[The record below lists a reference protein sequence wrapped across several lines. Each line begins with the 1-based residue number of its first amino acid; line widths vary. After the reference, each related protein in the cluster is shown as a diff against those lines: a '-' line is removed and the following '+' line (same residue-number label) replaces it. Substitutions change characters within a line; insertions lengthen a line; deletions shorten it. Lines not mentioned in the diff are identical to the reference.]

1 MYSFNFYI
9 FSQLISKKMN
19 KLFSIILLSLLII
32 SCGKD
37 DSYDPV
43 EVDTQAPSK
52 PLNLVATEQ
61 TETSLKLSWE
71 AATDNVGVTGY
82 RIYQDGTALVGLVTE
97 TFTTVENLD
106 NESNHSFYVTAIDA
120 EENESEQSNIVST
133 NYFLPLLS
141 QMGVFSG
148 NLSDLN
154 PADGV
159 QLYEINSTLFTDYA
173 HKQRLIRLPQG
184 QKMQYNGND
193 LLPSFP
199 DNTLISKT
207 FYYNIDERDPSLGKK
222 IIETRI
228 LLKVNGSWLVGD
240 YIWNASQTEATYRET
255 GSTETISYI
264 DENGTP
270 QNVDYQIPSKQ
281 DCFTCHNNNATTF
294 PIGPKLRNLNFVPS
308 FTPQNQLDYFTSIGL
323 LNGVTSG
330 STSVL
335 PNWEDENL
343 LLEDRARAYMDVNC
357 AHCHQP
363 GGSVPPGF
371 TLDFRL
377 ETDFNNTGIYANRGE
392 IIARFQSILPTYRMP
407 QLGRTVV
414 HEEALQMLEEYID
427 SL

>member
-228 LLKVNGSWLVGD
+228 LLKVNGFGNNGGRGV
-240 YIWNASQTEATYRET
+240 SQFFC
-255 GSTETISYI
+255 
-264 DENGTP
+264 
-270 QNVDYQIPSKQ
+270 KQ
-281 DCFTCHNNNATTF
+281 
-294 PIGPKLRNLNFVPS
+294 G
-308 FTPQNQLDYFTSIGL
+308 
-323 LNGVTSG
+323 
-330 STSVL
+330 
-335 PNWEDENL
+335 
-343 LLEDRARAYMDVNC
+343 
-357 AHCHQP
+357 
-363 GGSVPPGF
+363 
-371 TLDFRL
+371 
-377 ETDFNNTGIYANRGE
+377 NR
-392 IIARFQSILPTYRMP
+392 
-407 QLGRTVV
+407 
-414 HEEALQMLEEYID
+414 
-427 SL
+427 